1 MTGACSEG
9 TATQLLESH
18 LRDRINVS
26 KVRTNL
32 VACRKRLLVRGGEV
46 LGVGEGGEG
55 EGGGEGVLSERRQAS
70 NTVFDK

>member
-1 MTGACSEG
+1 M
-9 TATQLLESH
+9 
-18 LRDRINVS
+18 
-26 KVRTNL
+26 
-32 VACRKRLLVRGGEV
+32 ACRKRLLVRGGEV

>member
-1 MTGACSEG
+1 MPGACSGG

-26 KVRTNL
+26 IVRTNL
-32 VACRKRLLVRGGEV
+32 VRGGGEV